1 MTTQASTGQAST
13 GNAYALLILAALLW
27 GGNAVAGKLATAEW
41 QPFMLTSLRWGLA
54 GIVLLPFAWPKL
66 KRDWPAIRAHLP
78 LLVAL
83 GAIGMASFNLLM
95 YLALHTTSAINV
107 SIIQSSMPCM
117 IMVAN
122 FLVLRQ
128 RVVVWQLV
136 GLGAS
141 ILGVLIVTTS
151 GSVLDF
157 FRGQLVLGDALML
170 LACVFYAGYTFGLRW
185 RPSLHWLSY
194 MTVVAASAFAM
205 TIPFSVWEYARTPQ
219 TLPSVSAWLLL
230 AYVTIFPTVVSQVAW
245 ARGVD
250 LIGSNRAGLF
260 FNLIPVSGAGLAVL
274 LLGETLAWYHILG
287 LLLVL
292 GGITLAERVARD

>member
-1 MTTQASTGQAST
+1 MSSRPGI
-13 GNAYALLILAALLW
+13 GNAYLLLTIAPLLW

-41 QPFMLTSLRWGLA
+41 QPFLLTSLRWGLA
-54 GIVLLPFAWPKL
+54 GLALFPFAWPWL
-66 KRDWPAIRAHLP
+66 RRDWPAIRAHLP

-95 YLALHTTSAINV
+95 YLALHSTSAINV

-122 FLVLRQ
+122 FVVLRQ
-128 RVVVWQLV
+128 RVRSLQIL
-136 GLGAS
+136 GLGLS
-141 ILGVLIVTTS
+141 ILGVLIVTTQ
-151 GSVLDF
+151 GSMLAF
-157 FRGQLVLGDALML
+157 FRGDLVLGDALML
-170 LACVFYAGYTFGLRW
+170 IACLFYAGYTFGLRW
-185 RPSLHWLSY
+185 RPSMHWLSY
-194 MTVVAASAFAM
+194 MTVIAFSAFAM
-205 TIPFSVWEYARTPQ
+205 TIPFSLWEHTQSPQ
-219 TLPSVSAWLLL
+219 TLPSSSAWLLL
-230 AYVTIFPTVVSQVAW
+230 VYVTIFPTVVSQVAW

-260 FNLIPVSGAGLAVL
+260 FNLIPVFGAGLAVL
-274 LLGETLAWYHILG
+274 LLGETLAWYHIVG